1 LIEGILASRRMSHS
15 HTPIPPRALALL
27 AVLTLVG
34 GTNRTRFPLAV
45 REVSVW
51 TFRALAL
58 SVAGL
63 TLLGVARLRGL
74 SLRIER
80 QDRPVVLAAALAYLV
95 VWNIASTY
103 AAVMIPSGQA
113 AVLGFTMPLWAALF
127 ATVFLRERLSPR
139 MGAALALGAA
149 CVGLLLH
156 GGQGAYAQAAP
167 AGFALGL
174 LAAAGWAAGTLILK
188 RRPPRAA
195 AMVLT
200 GWQLLISSIPITLGA
215 VALGQGPWFMPSW
228 TSIVAIAYITL
239 VPMCIGNLAW
249 FSIVGMLPA
258 QVAGLSTIMVP
269 MVAMVTGAA
278 VRGEPLGLLQW
289 AAMACCAGA
298 LWLALRPPRVRVG

>member
-1 LIEGILASRRMSHS
+1 MPPNSSS
-15 HTPIPPRALALL
+15 IPPRALALL
-27 AVLTLVG
+27 AVLTLVW
-34 GTNRTRFPLAV
+34 GTNWTLFPLAV
-45 REVSVW
+45 QEVSVW
-51 TFRALAL
+51 TFRSFALL
-58 SVAGL
+58 VSGL
-63 TLLGVARLRGL
+63 TLLSVARLRGL
-74 SLRIER
+74 SLKIER
-80 QDRPVVLAAALAYLV
+80 QDRPTVLAASLAYLV

-113 AVLGFTMPLWAALF
+113 AVLGFTMPLWAAVIATLF
-127 ATVFLRERLSPR
+127 LGERLTAR
-139 MGAALALGAA
+139 MMAALALGGT
-149 CVGLLLH
+149 CVGLLLYA
-156 GGQGAYAQAAP
+156 GRDAYALAP

-174 LAAAGWAAGTLILK
+174 LAGVGWAVGTLILK

-200 GWQLLISSIPITLGA
+200 GWQLLISGVPITLGA
-215 VALGQGPWFMPSW
+215 FVLGQEPWFMPSW
-228 TSIVAIAYITL
+228 TSIAAIAYITL

-278 VRGEPLGLLQW
+278 VRGEPLGPLQW

-298 LWLALRPPRVRVG
+298 LWLALRPQGLKASGRADA

>member
-1 LIEGILASRRMSHS
+1 MPP
-15 HTPIPPRALALL
+15 TPSSIPPRALALL
-27 AVLTLVG
+27 AVLTLVW
-34 GTNRTRFPLAV
+34 GTNWTLFPLAV
-45 REVSVW
+45 QEVSVW
-51 TFRALAL
+51 TFRSFALL
-58 SVAGL
+58 VSGL
-63 TLLGVARLRGL
+63 TLLSVARLRGL
-74 SLRIER
+74 SLKIER
-80 QDRPVVLAAALAYLV
+80 QDRPTVLAASLAYLV

-113 AVLGFTMPLWAALF
+113 AVLGFTMPLWAAVIATLF
-127 ATVFLRERLSPR
+127 LGERLTAR
-139 MGAALALGAA
+139 MMAALALGGA
-149 CVGLLLH
+149 CVGLLLYA
-156 GGQGAYAQAAP
+156 GRDAYALAP

-174 LAAAGWAAGTLILK
+174 LAGVGWAVGTLILK

-200 GWQLLISSIPITLGA
+200 GWQLLISGVPITLGA
-215 VALGQGPWFMPSW
+215 FVLGQESWFMPSW
-228 TSIVAIAYITL
+228 TSIAAIAFITL

-278 VRGEPLGLLQW
+278 VRGEPLGPLQW

-298 LWLALRPPRVRVG
+298 LWLALRPQGLRSG

>member
-1 LIEGILASRRMSHS
+1 MTATHP
-15 HTPIPPRALALL
+15 PIPPRALALL
-27 AVLTLVG
+27 AVLTLVW
-34 GTNRTRFPLAV
+34 GTNWTLFPLAV
-45 REVSVW
+45 QEVSVW
-51 TFRALAL
+51 TFRAVAL
-58 SVAGL
+58 PVAGL
-63 TLLGVARLRGL
+63 TLLVVARLRGL
-74 SLRIER
+74 SLRIDR
-80 QDRPVVLAAALAYLV
+80 QDWPTVLAASLAYLV

-113 AVLGFTMPLWAALF
+113 AVLGFTMPLWAAVI
-127 ATVFLRERLSPR
+127 ATAFLGERLTRR
-139 MGAALALGAA
+139 MLAALALGAA

-156 GGQGAYAQAAP
+156 AGRDAYAQAP

-174 LAAAGWAAGTLILK
+174 LAGVGWAVG
-188 RRPPRAA
+188 PPQAP

-200 GWQLLISSIPITLGA
+200 GWQLLISSVPITLGA
-215 VALGQGPWFMPSW
+215 FALGQGPWFWPSW
-228 TSIVAIAYITL
+228 PSMAAIAYIAL

-258 QVAGLSTIMVP
+258 QVAGLSSIMVP

-298 LWLALRPPRVRVG
+298 LWLALRTPRITPR